1 MVPQKAKRKA
11 ESATPNRAS
20 PSRKKRLSLQDVRAL
35 GPGQVIHD
43 PSLSGFGA
51 RRRTGSALTYFLLYH
66 TADGRRRRYTIGV
79 HGAPWTPDEA
89 RQKALEILA
98 AAKVKGTDPAA
109 EKRERREAPTVAELC
124 DLYLAD
130 AEGGRLLTRRG
141 VAKKPSTLA
150 TDKGRIARHIKPVL
164 GALKVKAVTR
174 TDVER
179 FMHAIAEGA
188 TAQRTKLAKKRALAN
203 VRGGKGTATRTI
215 GLLGAIFTYA
225 ERKRMI
231 DRNPVHGV
239 VRYADGR
246 RERRLSDEEYTALGR
261 GLLAAMQPSGGSK
274 AGDVG
279 MWPPAVAAARFLTLT
294 GWRRGEVL
302 TLRWGMVDLQRRMAR
317 LPDTKTGQSLRP
329 LSAAVCRL
337 LEVQRPGRSDAL
349 VFPPSRGQ
357 TTMTGFPSFFARIAK
372 LGGLPPDV
380 TPHVLRHSYASLA
393 NDLGFTEATIGM
405 LIGHKGGASV
415 TRGYIHLGDALAAA
429 ADRIATTIERKLEGK
444 VSAEVLTGPGVWAG
458 VQ

>member
-1 MVPQKAKRKA
+1 MEPQKAKQRP
-11 ESATPNRAS
+11 ENAS
-20 PSRKKRLSLQDVRAL
+20 QSSQGSGRKKRLSLQDVRAL

-51 RRRTGSALTYFLLYH
+51 RRRTGSAVTYFLLYY

-79 HGAPWTPDEA
+79 HGSPWTPDEA

-98 AAKVKGTDPAA
+98 EAKVKGADPAA
-109 EKRERREAPTVAELC
+109 EKRERRVAPTVSELC

-164 GALKVKAVTR
+164 GPLKVKAVTR

-188 TAQRTKLAKKRALAN
+188 TAQRTKLPKKRALAN
-203 VRGGKGTATRTI
+203 VRGGKGTASRTI

-231 DRNPVHGV
+231 DRNPVRGV

-261 GLLAAMQPSGGSK
+261 GLLAAMQPSGGGK

-294 GWRRGEVL
+294 GWRSGEVL